1 MDAMNMANVAWVMAS
16 TALVMVM
23 LPGLS
28 LFYSGLVRGKN
39 ALATAM
45 HSFTCLGIVLVVWVL
60 WGYSLAFGSSVG
72 GIIGNLDH
80 LFLNGVGLEPR
91 PGQAIPEL
99 LFMLFQG
106 MFAVIT
112 PALLAGAIAE
122 RVKFRAFGA
131 FVVLWVTF
139 VYCPIAHWVWGG
151 GWLHEMG
158 ASDFAGGFA
167 VHMSSGVAA
176 LAAARILGRRIIK
189 EGETALQPHSLMIVL
204 LGAGLLWFGWFGFN
218 GGSALAAD
226 GVAVQALVNTNVAAA
241 AGALTWLLLTWY
253 RTQKPQRAGRC
264 FWRHSRPGSR
274 DTGRRLRHDH
284 ASPRHRH
291 RRCARVLPGR
301 REPHQRHDRRC
312 PGRLGDSRH
321 GRHLG
326 QRGARSLR
334 IHHPGRRRT
343 IQRQQRLLR
352 RPSCQHGRRLDLRLC
367 GHLDHLPRHRSRHR
381 PAPHT
386 RGRGPRSGRRRAR
399 RNRLHVRSLTIH
411 TRCAC
416 QLVHAQRVGFH
427 VFDND
432 IVGSGFGST
441 WVYPILLSIPLD
453 ETIANL
459 RSVKFVCPPSL
470 VCHSL

>member
-1 MDAMNMANVAWVMAS
+1 MDTMNMASVAWVMAS

-45 HSFTCLGIVLVVWVL
+45 HCFSCLGIVLIVWVL
-60 WGYSLAFGSSVG
+60 WGYSLAFGPSVG

-80 LFLNGVGLEPR
+80 VFLNGVGMEAR
-91 PGQAIPEL
+91 PGQEIPEL

-151 GWLHEMG
+151 GWLHELG

-176 LAAARILGRRIIK
+176 LAAARILGRRHIK

-226 GVAVQALVNTNVAAA
+226 GVAVQALVNTNVGAA

-253 RTQKPQRAGRC
+253 RTQKPSVLGTASGAIAGLVAVTPAAGYVTTMPALVIGIGAAVVSYIAAE
-264 FWRHSRPGSR
+264 SRINAMVDDALDVWAIHGMAGTWGSVAL
-274 DTGRRLRHDH
+274 GIF
-284 ASPRHRH
+284 ASTTL
-291 RRCARVLPGR
+291 ASG
-301 REPHQRHDRRC
+301 
-312 PGRLGDSRH
+312 G
-321 GRHLG
+321 
-326 QRGARSLR
+326 
-334 IHHPGRRRT
+334 
-343 IQRQQRLLR
+343 LL
-352 RPSCQHGRRLDLRLC
+352 
-367 GHLDHLPRHRSRHR
+367 
-381 PAPHT
+381 
-386 RGRGPRSGRRRAR
+386 SG
-399 RNRLHVRSLTIH
+399 NSDFFV
-411 TRCAC
+411 
-416 QLVHAQRVGFH
+416 AQVISTVVVWIFAYA
-427 VFDND
+427 V
-432 IVGSGFGST
+432 T
-441 WVYPILLSIPLD
+441 WVIFRVIEAAIGLRPTPEEEALGLD
-453 ETIANL
+453 AAEHGETAYM
-459 RSVKFVCPPSL
+459 FGT
-470 VCHSL
+470 

>member
-1 MDAMNMANVAWVMAS
+1 MDAVNMSSVAWVMTS
-16 TALVMVM
+16 TALVMIM

-60 WGYSLAFGSSVG
+60 WGYSLAFGPSVG

-80 LFLNGVGLEPR
+80 VLLNGVGLEPR
-91 PGQAIPEL
+91 PGQEIPEL

-151 GWLHEMG
+151 GWLHGIG

-176 LAAARILGRRIIK
+176 LAAARILGRRQAK

-241 AGALTWLLLTWY
+241 SGALTWLLLTWY
-253 RTQKPQRAGRC
+253 RTQKPSVLGAASGAIAGLVGVTPAAGYVETMPALVIGIGASVVSYLAAE
-264 FWRHSRPGSR
+264 SRINAMVDDALDVWAIHGMAGTWGSVAL
-274 DTGRRLRHDH
+274 GLF
-284 ASPRHRH
+284 AS
-291 RRCARVLPGR
+291 
-301 REPHQRHDRRC
+301 
-312 PGRLGDSRH
+312 
-321 GRHLG
+321 
-326 QRGARSLR
+326 
-334 IHHPGRRRT
+334 T
-343 IQRQQRLLR
+343 
-352 RPSCQHGRRLDLRLC
+352 
-367 GHLDHLPRHRSRHR
+367 
-381 PAPHT
+381 T
-386 RGRGPRSGRRRAR
+386 
-399 RNRLHVRSLTIH
+399 
-411 TRCAC
+411 
-416 QLVHAQRVGFH
+416 
-427 VFDND
+427 
-432 IVGSGFGST
+432 
-441 WVYPILLSIPLD
+441 LLSGGLFSGNSDFFVSQIISTVATWIFAYAATWIIFRVIEMTIGLRPTPEEEALGLD
-453 ETIANL
+453 AAEHGETAYM
-459 RSVKFVCPPSL
+459 F
-470 VCHSL
+470 

>member
-1 MDAMNMANVAWVMAS
+1 MDAINMSSVAWVMAS

-60 WGYSLAFGSSVG
+60 WGYSLAFGPSVG

-80 LFLNGVGLEPR
+80 IALNGVGLEPR
-91 PGQAIPEL
+91 PGQEIPEL

-112 PALLAGAIAE
+112 PALLAGAVAE

-151 GWLHEMG
+151 GWLHELG

-176 LAAARILGRRIIK
+176 LAAARILGRRQIG
-189 EGETALQPHSLMIVL
+189 EGETTLQPHSLMIVL

-226 GVAVQALVNTNVAAA
+226 GVAVHALVNTNAAAA
-241 AGALTWLLLTWY
+241 AGAVTWLLLTWY
-253 RTQKPQRAGRC
+253 RTRKPSVLGTASGAIAGLVAVTPAAG
-264 FWRHSRPGSR
+264 FVTVMPALVIGIGGSVVSYLAAESRINAMIDDALDVWAIHGMAGTWGSVAL
-274 DTGRRLRHDH
+274 GLF
-284 ASPRHRH
+284 ASTTL
-291 RRCARVLPGR
+291 ASGGLFSGNSDFFAAQIV
-301 REPHQRHDRRC
+301 
-312 PGRLGDSRH
+312 S
-321 GRHLG
+321 
-326 QRGARSLR
+326 
-334 IHHPGRRRT
+334 T
-343 IQRQQRLLR
+343 I
-352 RPSCQHGRRLDLRLC
+352 
-367 GHLDHLPRHRSRHR
+367 
-381 PAPHT
+381 A
-386 RGRGPRSGRRRAR
+386 
-399 RNRLHVRSLTIH
+399 
-411 TRCAC
+411 
-416 QLVHAQRVGFH
+416 
-427 VFDND
+427 
-432 IVGSGFGST
+432 T
-441 WVYPILLSIPLD
+441 WVFAFVVTWVIFRVIEATIGLRPTPEEEALGLD
-453 ETIANL
+453 AAEHGETAYM
-459 RSVKFVCPPSL
+459 F
-470 VCHSL
+470 

>member
-1 MDAMNMANVAWVMAS
+1 MDAINMSSVAWVMAS
-16 TALVMVM
+16 TALVMIM

-45 HSFTCLGIVLVVWVL
+45 HSFTCLGIVLIVWVL
-60 WGYSLAFGSSVG
+60 WGYSLAFGPSVG

-80 LFLNGVGLEPR
+80 VLLNGVGLEPR
-91 PGQAIPEL
+91 PGQDIPEL

-151 GWLHEMG
+151 GWLHGIG

-176 LAAARILGRRIIK
+176 LAAARILGRRQTAD
-189 EGETALQPHSLMIVL
+189 GETALQPHSLMLVL

-241 AGALTWLLLTWY
+241 AGTMTWLLLTWY
-253 RTQKPQRAGRC
+253 RSNKPSVLGAASGAIAGLVAITPAAGYVTVMPALVIGIGASVVSYIAAE
-264 FWRHSRPGSR
+264 SRINAMIDDALDVWAIHGMAGTWGSVALGLFASTTLASGGLFSGNSDFFAAQVVSTVATWIFAYAATWIIFR
-274 DTGRRLRHDH
+274 VIEMSIGLRPTPEEE
-284 ASPRHRH
+284 A
-291 RRCARVLPGR
+291 
-301 REPHQRHDRRC
+301 
-312 PGRLGDSRH
+312 LGLDAAEH
-321 GRHLG
+321 G
-326 QRGARSLR
+326 
-334 IHHPGRRRT
+334 
-343 IQRQQRLLR
+343 
-352 RPSCQHGRRLDLRLC
+352 
-367 GHLDHLPRHRSRHR
+367 
-381 PAPHT
+381 
-386 RGRGPRSGRRRAR
+386 
-399 RNRLHVRSLTIH
+399 
-411 TRCAC
+411 
-416 QLVHAQRVGFH
+416 
-427 VFDND
+427 
-432 IVGSGFGST
+432 
-441 WVYPILLSIPLD
+441 
-453 ETIANL
+453 ETAYM
-459 RSVKFVCPPSL
+459 F
-470 VCHSL
+470 

>member
-60 WGYSLAFGSSVG
+60 WGYSLAFGPSVG

-80 LFLNGVGLEPR
+80 VALNGIGLEPR

-151 GWLHEMG
+151 GWLSTTG
-158 ASDFAGGFA
+158 ALDFAGGFV

-176 LAAARILGRRIIK
+176 LAAARIIGRRH
-189 EGETALQPHSLMIVL
+189 EQNEESSPPPHSLMLVL
-204 LGAGLLWFGWFGFN
+204 LGTGLLWFGWFGFN

-226 GVAVQALVNTNVAAA
+226 GIAVLALVNTNIAAA
-241 AGALTWLLLTWY
+241 AGALTWLLITWY
-253 RTQKPQRAGRC
+253 RTHKPSVLGAASGAIAGLAAVTPAAGFVDVWPALIIGVGASVVC
-264 FWRHSRPGSR
+264 YLASVSRLNVMVDDALDVWAIHGVSG
-274 DTGRRLRHDH
+274 TWGCLALGLF
-284 ASPRHRH
+284 ASNTL
-291 RRCARVLPGR
+291 ASG
-301 REPHQRHDRRC
+301 
-312 PGRLGDSRH
+312 G
-321 GRHLG
+321 
-326 QRGARSLR
+326 
-334 IHHPGRRRT
+334 
-343 IQRQQRLLR
+343 LL
-352 RPSCQHGRRLDLRLC
+352 
-367 GHLDHLPRHRSRHR
+367 
-381 PAPHT
+381 
-386 RGRGPRSGRRRAR
+386 SG
-399 RNRLHVRSLTIH
+399 NSDFFM
-411 TRCAC
+411 
-416 QLVHAQRVGFH
+416 AQ
-427 VFDND
+427 
-432 IVGSGFGST
+432 IVGTVVTWIFAFVVTWIIFKVIEATIGLRPTPEEEALGLDAAEHGETAYMFG
-441 WVYPILLSIPLD
+441 
-453 ETIANL
+453 N
-459 RSVKFVCPPSL
+459 
-470 VCHSL
+470 

>member
-1 MDAMNMANVAWVMAS
+1 MDAINMSSVAWVMTS
-16 TALVMVM
+16 TALVMIM

-60 WGYSLAFGSSVG
+60 WGYSLAFGPSVG

-80 LFLNGVGLEPR
+80 IALNGVGMEPR
-91 PGQAIPEL
+91 PGQEIPEL

-112 PALLAGAIAE
+112 PALLAGAMAE

-151 GWLHEMG
+151 GWLHELG

-176 LAAARILGRRIIK
+176 LAAARILGRRQIK

-241 AGALTWLLLTWY
+241 SGALTWLLLTWY
-253 RTQKPQRAGRC
+253 RTQKPSVLGAASGAIAGLVAVTPAAGYVETMPALVIGIGASVVSYLAAE
-264 FWRHSRPGSR
+264 SRINAMVDDALDVWAIHGMAGTWGSVAL
-274 DTGRRLRHDH
+274 GVF
-284 ASPRHRH
+284 ASTTL
-291 RRCARVLPGR
+291 ASG
-301 REPHQRHDRRC
+301 
-312 PGRLGDSRH
+312 G
-321 GRHLG
+321 
-326 QRGARSLR
+326 
-334 IHHPGRRRT
+334 
-343 IQRQQRLLR
+343 LL
-352 RPSCQHGRRLDLRLC
+352 
-367 GHLDHLPRHRSRHR
+367 
-381 PAPHT
+381 
-386 RGRGPRSGRRRAR
+386 SGNSDFFA
-399 RNRLHVRSLTIH
+399 
-411 TRCAC
+411 
-416 QLVHAQRVGFH
+416 AQV
-427 VFDND
+427 VST
-432 IVGSGFGST
+432 VVT
-441 WVYPILLSIPLD
+441 WVFAYAVTWVIFRVIEATIGLRPTAEEEALGLD
-453 ETIANL
+453 AAEHGEVAYM
-459 RSVKFVCPPSL
+459 F
-470 VCHSL
+470 

>member
-91 PGQAIPEL
+91 TGQAIPEL

-253 RTQKPQRAGRC
+253 RTQKPSVLGAASGAIAGLVAVTPAAGYVTTMPALVIGIGGALVSYLAAE
-264 FWRHSRPGSR
+264 SRINAMIDDALDVWAIHGMAGTWGSVALGLFASTTLAAGGLFSGNSDFFIAQVVSTVVVWVFAYAVTWIIFR
-274 DTGRRLRHDH
+274 VIEAAIGLRPTPEEE
-284 ASPRHRH
+284 A
-291 RRCARVLPGR
+291 
-301 REPHQRHDRRC
+301 
-312 PGRLGDSRH
+312 LGLDAAEH
-321 GRHLG
+321 GETAYMF
-326 QRGARSLR
+326 GA
-334 IHHPGRRRT
+334 
-343 IQRQQRLLR
+343 
-352 RPSCQHGRRLDLRLC
+352 
-367 GHLDHLPRHRSRHR
+367 
-381 PAPHT
+381 
-386 RGRGPRSGRRRAR
+386 
-399 RNRLHVRSLTIH
+399 
-411 TRCAC
+411 
-416 QLVHAQRVGFH
+416 
-427 VFDND
+427 
-432 IVGSGFGST
+432 
-441 WVYPILLSIPLD
+441 
-453 ETIANL
+453 
-459 RSVKFVCPPSL
+459 
-470 VCHSL
+470 

>member
-253 RTQKPQRAGRC
+253 RTQKPSVLGAASGAIAGLVAVTPAAGYVTTMPALVIGIGGALVSYLAAE
-264 FWRHSRPGSR
+264 SRINAMIDDALDVWAIHGMAGTWGSVALGLFASTTLAAGGLFSGNSDFFVAQVVSTVVVWIFAYAVTWIIFR
-274 DTGRRLRHDH
+274 VIEAAIGLRPTPEEE
-284 ASPRHRH
+284 A
-291 RRCARVLPGR
+291 
-301 REPHQRHDRRC
+301 
-312 PGRLGDSRH
+312 LGLDAAEH
-321 GRHLG
+321 GETAYMF
-326 QRGARSLR
+326 GA
-334 IHHPGRRRT
+334 
-343 IQRQQRLLR
+343 
-352 RPSCQHGRRLDLRLC
+352 
-367 GHLDHLPRHRSRHR
+367 
-381 PAPHT
+381 
-386 RGRGPRSGRRRAR
+386 
-399 RNRLHVRSLTIH
+399 
-411 TRCAC
+411 
-416 QLVHAQRVGFH
+416 
-427 VFDND
+427 
-432 IVGSGFGST
+432 
-441 WVYPILLSIPLD
+441 
-453 ETIANL
+453 
-459 RSVKFVCPPSL
+459 
-470 VCHSL
+470 

>member
-1 MDAMNMANVAWVMAS
+1 MDAINMSSVAWVMTS
-16 TALVMVM
+16 TALVMIM

-60 WGYSLAFGSSVG
+60 WGYSLAFGPSVG

-80 LFLNGVGLEPR
+80 IALNGVGMEPR
-91 PGQAIPEL
+91 PGQEIPEL

-112 PALLAGAIAE
+112 PALLAGAMAE

-151 GWLHEMG
+151 GWLHELG

-176 LAAARILGRRIIK
+176 LAAARILGRRHIK
-189 EGETALQPHSLMIVL
+189 EGETTLQPHSLMIVL

-241 AGALTWLLLTWY
+241 SGALTWLLLTWY
-253 RTQKPQRAGRC
+253 RTQKPSVLGAASGAIAGLVAVTPAAGYVETMPALVIGIGAAVVSYLAAE
-264 FWRHSRPGSR
+264 SRINAMVDDALDVWAIHGMAGTWGSVAL
-274 DTGRRLRHDH
+274 GLF
-284 ASPRHRH
+284 ASTTL
-291 RRCARVLPGR
+291 A
-301 REPHQRHDRRC
+301 
-312 PGRLGDSRH
+312 
-321 GRHLG
+321 
-326 QRGARSLR
+326 
-334 IHHPGRRRT
+334 
-343 IQRQQRLLR
+343 
-352 RPSCQHGRRLDLRLC
+352 
-367 GHLDHLPRHRSRHR
+367 
-381 PAPHT
+381 
-386 RGRGPRSGRRRAR
+386 SGGLFSG
-399 RNRLHVRSLTIH
+399 NSDFFV
-411 TRCAC
+411 
-416 QLVHAQRVGFH
+416 AQVVSTVVTWIFAYA
-427 VFDND
+427 V
-432 IVGSGFGST
+432 T
-441 WVYPILLSIPLD
+441 WVIFRVIEAAIGLRPTPEEEALGLD
-453 ETIANL
+453 AAEHGEVAYM
-459 RSVKFVCPPSL
+459 F
-470 VCHSL
+470 

>member
-1 MDAMNMANVAWVMAS
+1 MDAINMSSVAWVMTS
-16 TALVMVM
+16 TALVMIM

-60 WGYSLAFGSSVG
+60 WGYSLAFGPSVG

-80 LFLNGVGLEPR
+80 IALNGVGMEPR
-91 PGQAIPEL
+91 PGQEIPEL

-112 PALLAGAIAE
+112 PALLAGAMAE

-151 GWLHEMG
+151 GWLHELG

-176 LAAARILGRRIIK
+176 LAAARILGRRQIK

-241 AGALTWLLLTWY
+241 SGALTWLLLTWY
-253 RTQKPQRAGRC
+253 RTQKPSVLGAASGAIAGLVAVTPAAGYVETMPALVIGIGASVVSYLAAE
-264 FWRHSRPGSR
+264 SRINAMVDDALDVWAIHGMAGTWGSVAL
-274 DTGRRLRHDH
+274 GIF
-284 ASPRHRH
+284 ASTTL
-291 RRCARVLPGR
+291 ASG
-301 REPHQRHDRRC
+301 
-312 PGRLGDSRH
+312 G
-321 GRHLG
+321 
-326 QRGARSLR
+326 
-334 IHHPGRRRT
+334 
-343 IQRQQRLLR
+343 LL
-352 RPSCQHGRRLDLRLC
+352 
-367 GHLDHLPRHRSRHR
+367 
-381 PAPHT
+381 
-386 RGRGPRSGRRRAR
+386 SGNSDFFA
-399 RNRLHVRSLTIH
+399 
-411 TRCAC
+411 
-416 QLVHAQRVGFH
+416 AQVVSTVVTWIFAYA
-427 VFDND
+427 V
-432 IVGSGFGST
+432 T
-441 WVYPILLSIPLD
+441 WVIFRVIEATIGLRPTAEEEALGLD
-453 ETIANL
+453 AAEHGEVAYM
-459 RSVKFVCPPSL
+459 F
-470 VCHSL
+470 

>member
-1 MDAMNMANVAWVMAS
+1 MDAINMSSVAWVMTS
-16 TALVMVM
+16 TALVMIM

-60 WGYSLAFGSSVG
+60 WGYSLAFGPSVG

-80 LFLNGVGLEPR
+80 IALNGVGMEPR
-91 PGQAIPEL
+91 PGQEIPEL

-112 PALLAGAIAE
+112 PALLAGAMAE

-151 GWLHEMG
+151 GWLHELG

-176 LAAARILGRRIIK
+176 LAAARILGRRQIK

-241 AGALTWLLLTWY
+241 SGALTWLLLTWY
-253 RTQKPQRAGRC
+253 RTQKPSVLGAASGAIAGLVAVTPAAGYVETMPALVIGIGASVVSYLAAE
-264 FWRHSRPGSR
+264 SRINAMVDDALDVWAIHGMAGTWGSVAL
-274 DTGRRLRHDH
+274 GIF
-284 ASPRHRH
+284 ASTTL
-291 RRCARVLPGR
+291 A
-301 REPHQRHDRRC
+301 
-312 PGRLGDSRH
+312 
-321 GRHLG
+321 
-326 QRGARSLR
+326 
-334 IHHPGRRRT
+334 
-343 IQRQQRLLR
+343 
-352 RPSCQHGRRLDLRLC
+352 
-367 GHLDHLPRHRSRHR
+367 
-381 PAPHT
+381 
-386 RGRGPRSGRRRAR
+386 SG
-399 RNRLHVRSLTIH
+399 
-411 TRCAC
+411 
-416 QLVHAQRVGFH
+416 G
-427 VFDND
+427 
-432 IVGSGFGST
+432 
-441 WVYPILLSIPLD
+441 LLSGNSDFFAAQVVSTVVTWIFAYAVTWIIFRVIEATIGLRPTAEEEALGLD
-453 ETIANL
+453 AAEHGEVAYM
-459 RSVKFVCPPSL
+459 F
-470 VCHSL
+470 

>member
-1 MDAMNMANVAWVMAS
+1 MDAINMASVAWVMAS

-45 HSFTCLGIVLVVWVL
+45 HCFSCLGIVLVVWVL
-60 WGYSLAFGSSVG
+60 WGYSLAFGPSVG

-80 LFLNGVGLEPR
+80 ILLNGVGLEPR
-91 PGQAIPEL
+91 AGQEIPEL

-176 LAAARILGRRIIK
+176 LAAARILGRRHIK

-226 GVAVQALVNTNVAAA
+226 GVAVQALVNTNVGAA

-253 RTQKPQRAGRC
+253 RTQKPSVLGTASGAIAGLVAVTPAAGYVTTMPALVIGIGAAVVSYIAAE
-264 FWRHSRPGSR
+264 SRINAMVDDALDVWAIHGMAGTWGSVAL
-274 DTGRRLRHDH
+274 GLF
-284 ASPRHRH
+284 ASTTL
-291 RRCARVLPGR
+291 ANG
-301 REPHQRHDRRC
+301 
-312 PGRLGDSRH
+312 G
-321 GRHLG
+321 
-326 QRGARSLR
+326 
-334 IHHPGRRRT
+334 
-343 IQRQQRLLR
+343 LL
-352 RPSCQHGRRLDLRLC
+352 
-367 GHLDHLPRHRSRHR
+367 
-381 PAPHT
+381 
-386 RGRGPRSGRRRAR
+386 SG
-399 RNRLHVRSLTIH
+399 NSDFFV
-411 TRCAC
+411 
-416 QLVHAQRVGFH
+416 AQVASTVVVWIFAYA
-427 VFDND
+427 V
-432 IVGSGFGST
+432 T
-441 WVYPILLSIPLD
+441 WVIFRVIEAAIGLRPTPEEEALGLD
-453 ETIANL
+453 AAEHGETAYM
-459 RSVKFVCPPSL
+459 FGT
-470 VCHSL
+470 

>member
-253 RTQKPQRAGRC
+253 RTQKPSVLGAASGAIAGLVAVTPAAGYVTTMPALVIGIGGALVSYLAAE
-264 FWRHSRPGSR
+264 SRINAMIDDALDVWAIHGMAGTWGSVALGLFASTTLAAGGLFSGNSDFFIAQVVSTVVVWIFAYAVTWIIFR
-274 DTGRRLRHDH
+274 VIEAAIGLRPTPEEE
-284 ASPRHRH
+284 A
-291 RRCARVLPGR
+291 
-301 REPHQRHDRRC
+301 
-312 PGRLGDSRH
+312 LGLDAAEH
-321 GRHLG
+321 GETAYMF
-326 QRGARSLR
+326 GA
-334 IHHPGRRRT
+334 
-343 IQRQQRLLR
+343 
-352 RPSCQHGRRLDLRLC
+352 
-367 GHLDHLPRHRSRHR
+367 
-381 PAPHT
+381 
-386 RGRGPRSGRRRAR
+386 
-399 RNRLHVRSLTIH
+399 
-411 TRCAC
+411 
-416 QLVHAQRVGFH
+416 
-427 VFDND
+427 
-432 IVGSGFGST
+432 
-441 WVYPILLSIPLD
+441 
-453 ETIANL
+453 
-459 RSVKFVCPPSL
+459 
-470 VCHSL
+470 

>member
-1 MDAMNMANVAWVMAS
+1 MDAINMSSVAWVMTS
-16 TALVMVM
+16 TALVMIM

-60 WGYSLAFGSSVG
+60 WGYSLAFGPSVG

-80 LFLNGVGLEPR
+80 VLLNGVGLEPR
-91 PGQAIPEL
+91 PGQEIPEL

-112 PALLAGAIAE
+112 PALLAGAVAE

-151 GWLHEMG
+151 GWLHGIG

-176 LAAARILGRRIIK
+176 LAAARILGRRQAK
-189 EGETALQPHSLMIVL
+189 EGETTLQPHSLMIVL

-253 RTQKPQRAGRC
+253 RTQKPSVLGAASGAIAGLVGVTPAAGYVETMPALVIGIGASVVSYLAAE
-264 FWRHSRPGSR
+264 SRINAMVDDALDVWAIHGMAGTWGSVAL
-274 DTGRRLRHDH
+274 GLF
-284 ASPRHRH
+284 AS
-291 RRCARVLPGR
+291 
-301 REPHQRHDRRC
+301 
-312 PGRLGDSRH
+312 
-321 GRHLG
+321 
-326 QRGARSLR
+326 
-334 IHHPGRRRT
+334 T
-343 IQRQQRLLR
+343 
-352 RPSCQHGRRLDLRLC
+352 
-367 GHLDHLPRHRSRHR
+367 
-381 PAPHT
+381 T
-386 RGRGPRSGRRRAR
+386 
-399 RNRLHVRSLTIH
+399 
-411 TRCAC
+411 
-416 QLVHAQRVGFH
+416 
-427 VFDND
+427 
-432 IVGSGFGST
+432 
-441 WVYPILLSIPLD
+441 LLSGGLFSGNSDFFVSQIISTVATWIFAYAATWIIFRVIEMSIGLRPTPEEEALGLD
-453 ETIANL
+453 AAEHGETAYM
-459 RSVKFVCPPSL
+459 F
-470 VCHSL
+470 